1 MKRSKLNV
9 PIPNKY
15 KVLDKK
21 EIAQKYFS
29 LVHDK
34 GKMVIPPYTYSF
46 IMSDK
51 NICAVKKD
59 DKIGFI
65 LPPYE
70 HFIIPSYCEKDGDYE
85 FDNTECIY
93 AFPVSIK
100 KNEGKQINMQ
110 FILHRDYTLM
120 KLYKQKNILNGKSEP
135 ILFNKKEFKWYLDNN
150 RVNQDEEYLFKVDAG
165 QHFFRYQIDDIK
177 VIIVWDDYY
186 SSVINIISITNALE
200 TLFQNTEYK
209 RAKHNYSLPPVYKNA
224 LMSFMKM
231 FPSGTLFNAT
241 VSCLNGM
248 RSIMYHTLQPIQC
261 FDIRTMIQED
271 IKEDIRKPKDRYEM
285 YDKANL
291 CKTINNSIL
300 LDKMQL
306 KTHKKKKK

>member
-1 MKRSKLNV
+1 MKRSKLNIPV
-9 PIPNKY
+9 PKHY

-59 DKIGFI
+59 DKIGFVT
-65 LPPYE
+65 PPYE
-70 HFIIPSYCEKDGDYE
+70 HFIIPSYCEKGGNYE

-120 KLYKQKNILNGKSEP
+120 KLYKQKNILNGKGEP
-135 ILFNKKEFKWYLDNN
+135 ILFNKKEFEWYLDNN
-150 RVNQDEEYLFKVDAG
+150 RVNKDEEYLFKVDAG

-186 SSVINIISITNALE
+186 SSVINIISITNVLGTFYE
-200 TLFQNTEYK
+200 NTEYK
-209 RAKHNYSLPPVYKNA
+209 RAKHNYSVPPVYKNA

-248 RSIMYHTLQPIQC
+248 GSIMYHTLRPIQC
-261 FDIRTMIQED
+261 FDIRTMIRED
-271 IKEDIRKPKDRYEM
+271 IKEDVRKPKDRYEM

-291 CKTINNSIL
+291 CKTINSSIL

>member
-1 MKRSKLNV
+1 MKISKLNV
-9 PIPNKY
+9 PIPKQY
-15 KVLDKK
+15 TVLDKK

-34 GKMVIPPYTYSF
+34 GKMAIPPYTYSF

-59 DKIGFI
+59 NKIGFI

-70 HFIIPSYCEKDGDYE
+70 HFIIPSYCEKDGNYE

-120 KLYKQKNILNGKSEP
+120 KLYKQKNILNGKGEP

-150 RVNQDEEYLFKVDAG
+150 RVNQNEEYLFKVDAG

-186 SSVINIISITNALE
+186 SSVINIISMTNALG
-200 TLFQNTEYK
+200 TFHKNTEYK
-209 RAKHNYSLPPVYKNA
+209 RAKHNYSVPPVYKNA

-248 RSIMYHTLQPIQC
+248 GSILYHTLQPIQC
-261 FDIRTMIQED
+261 FDICTMIQED
-271 IKEDIRKPKDRYEM
+271 IKEDIRKPTARYEM

-291 CKTINNSIL
+291 CRTINDSIL
-300 LDKMQL
+300 LDRMQI